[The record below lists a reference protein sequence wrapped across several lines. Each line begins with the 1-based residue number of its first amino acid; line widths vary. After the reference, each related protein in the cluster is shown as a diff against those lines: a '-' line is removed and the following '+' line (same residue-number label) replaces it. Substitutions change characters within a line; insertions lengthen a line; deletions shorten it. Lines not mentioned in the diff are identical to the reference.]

1 MAFGN
6 DLVTP
11 GSEPEMF
18 FDEDGAF
25 LAFLITLVRIFLRQK
40 HLICVD
46 RVSECLIVWCSSF

>member
-25 LAFLITLVRIFLRQK
+25 LAFLITLVRIFYAK
-40 HLICVD
+40 SI
-46 RVSECLIVWCSSF
+46 